1 MNQTV
6 LKKRYGLNSKQLIEV
21 LQSNLSELNQD
32 GEHVVI
38 EGTHCNLDEVAVER
52 LDALLHY
59 VPDLP
64 AQSADTSKNAL
75 KAENEELKAQVEE
88 LKECLIKADATLKET
103 IKNHRQEKKE
113 YEKQLEELTQ
123 QVCFAQE
130 GQKNL
135 SDNLIRKFKNE
146 ADKAKTALEYEKEKA
161 KDKEAALT
169 KMVDELQSREK
180 DYNEKLKKHLELRN
194 ECLKLQTEMTISGEE
209 QQKLLRNLQEKNEY
223 ISNLE
228 DLLNNTKATNKD
240 YAMTNSLLIKDVNLA
255 MKDFINVISNLQ
267 SSVEDH
273 AISSESKKALVSEI
287 EMVSN
292 RQRRMMGGEEEVP
305 QEEPAEQAVEN
316 VKGEEE
322 SQEWV
327 HTEDTANI
335 DTQEEA
341 VIIPLED
348 KSKVKGEA
356 KLSAENESLDNAIA
370 VLRQSQEKQREEA
383 KAENERKE
391 KGIFARVASWFIA

>member
-1 MNQTV
+1 
-6 LKKRYGLNSKQLIEV
+6 
-21 LQSNLSELNQD
+21 
-32 GEHVVI
+32 
-38 EGTHCNLDEVAVER
+38 
-52 LDALLHY
+52 
-59 VPDLP
+59 
-64 AQSADTSKNAL
+64 
-75 KAENEELKAQVEE
+75 
-88 LKECLIKADATLKET
+88 
-103 IKNHRQEKKE
+103 
-113 YEKQLEELTQ
+113 
-123 QVCFAQE
+123 
-130 GQKNL
+130 
-135 SDNLIRKFKNE
+135 
-146 ADKAKTALEYEKEKA
+146 
-161 KDKEAALT
+161 
-169 KMVDELQSREK
+169 MVDELQSREK
-180 DYNEKLKKHLELRN
+180 DYNEKLKKYLELRN
-194 ECLKLQTEMTISGEE
+194 ECLKLQTEMTVSGEE

-287 EMVSN
+287 ETVSN

-327 HTEDTANI
+327 QTEDTANI

-341 VIIPLED
+341 VIVPLED

-370 VLRQSQEKQREEA
+370 VLRQSQEKQREEVQ
-383 KAENERKE
+383 AENERKE